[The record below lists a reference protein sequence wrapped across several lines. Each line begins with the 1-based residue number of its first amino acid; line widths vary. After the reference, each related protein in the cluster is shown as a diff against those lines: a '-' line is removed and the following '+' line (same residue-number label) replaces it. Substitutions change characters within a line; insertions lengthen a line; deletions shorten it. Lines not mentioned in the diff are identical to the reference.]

1 MLYIYVTTFVF
12 IGRLPEEDK
21 ALITNR
27 FLILRAAL
35 EGARSRSKILKT
47 NKLTFSHQQPE
58 GVVEQREGFSHTFLI
73 VNLYS
78 AVRPKG
84 SHLQSHN
91 HTVVV
96 T

>member
-1 MLYIYVTTFVF
+1 MYIYVTTFVF

-21 ALITNR
+21 TLIINR
-27 FLILRAAL
+27 FLIPRAAL
-35 EGARSRSKILKT
+35 EGARSRSKRLKDSR
-47 NKLTFSHQQPE
+47 LASYSQQPE
-58 GVVEQREGFSHTFLI
+58 GVVELREGFSHTFLI

-78 AVRPKG
+78 AVRTKG
-84 SHLQSHN
+84 SHLQGHN